1 MSVFL
6 SMKIVLSVLIG
17 RAIFLVSSS
26 LFRNAQSDKQIFNK
40 QSFPILWFLIIT
52 VWRYINMTV
61 YFFAFIL
68 LNPISQRDFEK
79 FGLPSNLSRFLL
91 VCPFKKLHCH
101 IRENLIKL
109 PPWLKLWKSEVAVQ
123 SKQPAISIM
132 KSSNR
137 ERIMERNRRKLMAH
151 VISHSV
157 SHEF

>member
-61 YFFAFIL
+61 YFLHLFYWAQFLSEIL
-68 LNPISQRDFEK
+68 R
-79 FGLPSNLSRFLL
+79 NL
-91 VCPFKKLHCH
+91 
-101 IRENLIKL
+101 
-109 PPWLKLWKSEVAVQ
+109 
-123 SKQPAISIM
+123 
-132 KSSNR
+132 
-137 ERIMERNRRKLMAH
+137 
-151 VISHSV
+151 V
-157 SHEF
+157 SHRISLDFCSFVLSKNYTAI

>member
-6 SMKIVLSVLIG
+6 SMKMILSVLIG

-40 QSFPILWFLIIT
+40 QSFPILYFLHT
-52 VWRYINMTV
+52 VWRNSNMTV

-68 LNPISQRDFEK
+68 LSPISQRDFEK

-109 PPWLKLWKSEVAVQ
+109 PPWLKLWKSEVAAQ

-137 ERIMERNRRKLMAH
+137 EKIMERNRRKLMAH